1 MIPHFKKCF
10 SAEVFGPESQ
20 LGTTKG
26 IDTLADKWLTQW
38 WARWTEGEAIRIKTG
53 KELEAA
59 SGQLK
64 GTRWVKRFWI
74 KGGDGE
80 KAPAE

>member
-26 IDTLADKWLTQW
+26 IDALADKWLTQ
-38 WARWTEGEAIRIKTG
+38 
-53 KELEAA
+53 
-59 SGQLK
+59 
-64 GTRWVKRFWI
+64 
-74 KGGDGE
+74 
-80 KAPAE
+80 